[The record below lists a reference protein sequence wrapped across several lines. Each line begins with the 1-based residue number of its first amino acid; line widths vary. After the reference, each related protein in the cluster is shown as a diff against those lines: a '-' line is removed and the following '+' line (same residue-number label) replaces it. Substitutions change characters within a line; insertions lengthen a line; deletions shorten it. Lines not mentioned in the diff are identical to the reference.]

1 MFTNYFKLLRLYSR
15 LETAVETHS
24 KKLKSLKKQIREYLI
39 AKNDIVLKKIIS
51 NIEQLDYERRVIEK
65 MLTDYSKM
73 TTNASSFNNL
83 IEAKN
88 TLEILD
94 DIHALLD
101 YFGTVALKT
110 EYMLLRYLEKLSHE
124 DYLVNQY
131 IDLIDHNKEHVKS
144 LKRRLNVFLNK
155 LEDEVKELVEKV
167 EDEELVKDFLK
178 NLSFP
183 LKRS

>member
-1 MFTNYFKLLRLYSR
+1 LLRLYSR

-83 IEAKN
+83 IES
-88 TLEILD
+88 T
-94 DIHALLD
+94 
-101 YFGTVALKT
+101 
-110 EYMLLRYLEKLSHE
+110 
-124 DYLVNQY
+124 
-131 IDLIDHNKEHVKS
+131 
-144 LKRRLNVFLNK
+144 
-155 LEDEVKELVEKV
+155 
-167 EDEELVKDFLK
+167 
-178 NLSFP
+178 
-183 LKRS
+183 